1 MPGVR
6 PHAYRPGMRSPF
18 AQRLGCSLGVLLLC
32 LGTAAGARGPEAP
45 PAPEQEPEE
54 AAERGE
60 GQFLRVQTAKQDV
73 SVRISS
79 ESAVGP
85 GVQLVRD
92 EGAVRGRAAGQSV
105 YLRIAK
111 GKGELDGL
119 VGSEPAWISSAS
131 KKGSSLRLEGTFGGG
146 TLALDVS
153 AKELTGTVG
162 PCTYDLDFKDEAY
175 QGVRVCDGERQH
187 VWVFLTPGIPEQ
199 LSPMLATALVV
210 LLGT

>member
-1 MPGVR
+1 
-6 PHAYRPGMRSPF
+6 MRSPF

-32 LGTAAGARGPEAP
+32 LGIAASAQEPE
-45 PAPEQEPEE
+45 APEQE
-54 AAERGE
+54 E
-60 GQFLRVQTAKQDV
+60 GQFLRVQTAKQDI
-73 SVRISS
+73 SVRISP

-92 EGAVRGRAAGQSV
+92 DDAVRGRAAGQSV
-105 YLRIAK
+105 YLRIVK

-119 VGSEPAWISSAS
+119 VGSQPAWISTAS
-131 KKGSSLRLEGTFGGG
+131 RKGSSPRLEGTFGGG
-146 TLALDVS
+146 TLELDVS
-153 AKELTGTVG
+153 AKELSGTVG

-187 VWVFLTPGIPEQ
+187 VWVFLTPGLPEP
-199 LSPMLATALVV
+199 LSPMWVTTLVV

>member
-1 MPGVR
+1 
-6 PHAYRPGMRSPF
+6 MRSPF

-32 LGTAAGARGPEAP
+32 LGTAVGAQESETPL
-45 PAPEQEPEE
+45 APEQEPEAQE
-54 AAERGE
+54 QEPEEQEE
-60 GQFLRVQTAKQDV
+60 GQFLRVQTAKRDV
-73 SVRISS
+73 SVRISP

-92 EGAVRGRAAGQSV
+92 SGAVRGRAAGQSV
-105 YLRIAK
+105 YLRIVK

-119 VGSEPAWISSAS
+119 VGSQPAWISSAS
-131 KKGSSLRLEGTFGGG
+131 KKGSSLRLEGTFSDG
-146 TLALDVS
+146 TLELDIN
-153 AKELTGTVG
+153 AKELSGTVG

-175 QGVRVCDGERQH
+175 QGIRVCDGERQH

>member
-1 MPGVR
+1 
-6 PHAYRPGMRSPF
+6 MRSPF

-32 LGTAAGARGPEAP
+32 LGTASGARDPDAP
-45 PAPEQEPEE
+45 PAQEPD
-54 AAERGE
+54 APERDE
-60 GQFLRVQTAKQDV
+60 GQFLRVQTAQRDV
-73 SVRISS
+73 SVRISP

-92 EGAVRGRAAGQSV
+92 DAAVRGRAAGQSV
-105 YLRIAK
+105 YLRIVK
-111 GKGELDGL
+111 GRGELDGL

-131 KKGSSLRLEGTFGGG
+131 KKGSSLRLEGTFGGD
-146 TLALDVS
+146 TLELDVDPQGLS
-153 AKELTGTVG
+153 GTVG

-199 LSPMLATALVV
+199 FSPMLATTLVV

>member
-1 MPGVR
+1 MPGVL

-32 LGTAAGARGPEAP
+32 LGTAAGAQEAEAP
-45 PAPEQEPEE
+45 RAEEQEPEAPE
-54 AAERGE
+54 QDEE
-60 GQFLRVQTAKQDV
+60 QFLRVQTAKRDV
-73 SVRISS
+73 SVRISP

-85 GVQLVRD
+85 SVQLVRD
-92 EGAVRGRAAGQSV
+92 SGAVRGRAAGQSV
-105 YLRIAK
+105 YLRIEK
-111 GKGELDGL
+111 GMGELDGL
-119 VGSEPAWISSAS
+119 VGSQPAWISSAS
-131 KKGSSLRLEGTFGGG
+131 QKGSSLRLEGTFGGG
-146 TLALDVS
+146 TLKLGVS
-153 AKELTGTVG
+153 EKELSGTVG

-199 LSPMLATALVV
+199 LSPMLATTLVV

>member
-1 MPGVR
+1 
-6 PHAYRPGMRSPF
+6 MRSPF

-32 LGTAAGARGPEAP
+32 LGTASAARERAARLEQDEEQAQERESEAP
-45 PAPEQEPEE
+45 EPQ
-54 AAERGE
+54 A
-60 GQFLRVQTAKQDV
+60 GQFLRVQTAKNDV

-92 EGAVRGRAAGQSV
+92 GGAVRGRAAGQSV
-105 YLRIAK
+105 YLRVVK

-131 KKGSSLRLEGTFGGG
+131 KKGPGLRMEGTFAGG
-146 TLALDVS
+146 TLELDVS
-153 AKELTGTVG
+153 PKELSGTVG
-162 PCTYDLDFKDEAY
+162 ACTYDLDFEDEAY
-175 QGVRVCDGERQH
+175 QGVRVCDGEKQH

-199 LSPMLATALVV
+199 LSPMFVSALVV
-210 LLGT
+210 LLGA